1 MTGAE
6 PGGHPEPGRPRVLI
20 VDDNESVLGVMTTVL
35 ESAGYRL
42 DSTRDAES
50 AARLLDVNTYDCV
63 VSDVVMPGKGGLW
76 LLKQVREQHP
86 ATPVILVTG
95 SAVPGARAD
104 ARGAHAW
111 LEKPFR
117 PAELIAAVERA
128 FAAREP

>member
-1 MTGAE
+1 MSDAHA
-6 PGGHPEPGRPRVLI
+6 GGRTEPGRARILV

-50 AARLLDVNTYDCV
+50 AAELLDANAYDCV

-76 LLKQVREQHP
+76 LLQQVRQQHP
-86 ATPVILVTG
+86 TTPVVLVTG
-95 SAVPGARAD
+95 SAAPGLRAD

-117 PAELIAAVERA
+117 PAELIAAVVRA
-128 FAAREP
+128 VAARTP

>member
-1 MTGAE
+1 MTEAPPDGR
-6 PGGHPEPGRPRVLI
+6 PEPGRARILV

-50 AARLLDVNTYDCV
+50 AAALLGTNAYDCV

-76 LLKQVREQHP
+76 LLQQVRQQHP
-86 ATPVILVTG
+86 TTPVVLVTG
-95 SAVPGARAD
+95 SAVPGLRAD

-128 FAAREP
+128 FAARKP